1 MARHIVLFALAAGV
15 VLTIGFEALAVPSQ
29 PQLEYRLSA
38 EMGEALVATFPPS
51 VSRDEAVRNFRL
63 VPPVSGEAMWFDDVR
78 ELHFR
83 PARPFEPG
91 QRYRFVWPG
100 PGSLMARLVPEA
112 SSSAEIPAA
121 PVAARSVEPAREASP
136 MLPTSEI
143 AFFQKANGERVGLDG
158 PRTSVGKAIEINL
171 STMVIQ
177 LFDNGQ
183 RRGVFE
189 ASGKGNPD
197 KTPTPTGR
205 FKILKKRGT
214 IFSNISRV
222 WMPLSLQFYGPY
234 YLHAIPY
241 YPNGKAVVT
250 QYSGGCIRM
259 APGAD
264 KKIYDWADVAT
275 AVVVYGA

>member
-1 MARHIVLFALAAGV
+1 MARHIVLFALTTGV
-15 VLTIGFEALAVPSQ
+15 ALTVGFEALAVPSQ

-63 VPPVSGEAMWFDDVR
+63 VPAVSGEAVWFDDVR

-83 PARPFEPG
+83 PARPFASG

-112 SSSAEIPAA
+112 SSSVEIPTI
-121 PVAARSVEPAREASP
+121 PIAARSVEPAHGAPST
-136 MLPTSEI
+136 LPTSEI
-143 AFFQKANGERVGLDG
+143 AFFQKASGERVGLDG
-158 PRTSVGKAIEINL
+158 PRTLVGKSIEINL
-171 STMVIQ
+171 STMAIQ
-177 LFDNGQ
+177 LFENGQ
-183 RRGVFE
+183 RAGVFE
-189 ASGKGNPD
+189 VSGKGNPD

-234 YLHAIPY
+234 YLHAI
-241 YPNGKAVVT
+241 
-250 QYSGGCIRM
+250 
-259 APGAD
+259 
-264 KKIYDWADVAT
+264 
-275 AVVVYGA
+275 